1 MGNYFLLQCK
11 RIARFLPG
19 ALLAMLVLLGG
30 LLTVFSVMVR
40 QDTQAPE
47 NQKFQVGL
55 VGTAGDTMVQ
65 MGLAALK
72 NFDSTQLSME
82 IVEMTEPEARSA
94 LEKGT
99 IGAYIV
105 IPDNFVDEAM
115 SGRILPLKF
124 VSTTGAA
131 SVVSVF
137 KEEVTQ
143 VISLLLLESQRGVYG
158 MQGAMKAQ
166 DIGGRGKKMD
176 ALALTYVEYV
186 LTRDRTYSLQELGI
200 SDDLGLE
207 DYLLCGLLVLF
218 LMLACLPFAPLM
230 IRRDLSLERML
241 ASRGCSALGQVL
253 CELVCYCLG
262 LLAMVLAVAGLASVF
277 TGDGLKQLELLPALP
292 VVLMVCTFSFL
303 LYALSSD
310 LIGGVLM
317 QFFVTLALCFVSGCM
332 YPVYFFPVG
341 VQKMAGWLPTGA
353 ARSQLAACL
362 TGEISTRTLLLL
374 LGYTA
379 VFALAAAAVRLHRVK
394 EARV

>member
-1 MGNYFLLQCK
+1 MGSYFLLQCK
-11 RIARFLPG
+11 RIARYLPG
-19 ALLAMLVLLGG
+19 AFLAMLVLLGG
-30 LLTVFSVMVR
+30 LLTVFSVVVQ
-40 QDTQAPE
+40 QDTQSPD

-72 NFDSTQLSME
+72 SFDSTQLSME
-82 IVEMTEPEARSA
+82 IVEMTEPEARAA

-105 IPDNFVDEAM
+105 IPDNFVNEAM
-115 SGRILPLKF
+115 SGHILPLKF

-137 KEEVTQ
+137 KEEVTE

-158 MQGAMKAQ
+158 MQGAMKSQ

-186 LTRDRTYSLQELGI
+186 LTRDHTYSLQELGI
-200 SDDLGLE
+200 SDALGFA
-207 DYLLCGLLVLF
+207 DYLLCGLFVLF
-218 LMLACLPFAPLM
+218 LMLVCLPFAPLM
-230 IRRDLSLERML
+230 IRKDMALERML
-241 ASRGCSALGQVL
+241 TARGHSALAQSL
-253 CELVCYCLG
+253 CD
-262 LLAMVLAVAGLASVF
+262 LLAYCGGVTVMVVAVAALGYTLA
-277 TGDGLKQLELLPALP
+277 GDALKQVTLLPVLP
-292 VVLMVCTFSFL
+292 VILMVCSFSFL
-303 LYALSSD
+303 LYTLSSD

-317 QFFVTLALCFVSGCM
+317 QFFTTLALCFVSGCM
-332 YPVYFFPVG
+332 YPVYFFPVK
-341 VQKMAGWLPTGA
+341 VQKLAAWLPTGA

-362 TGEISTRTLLLL
+362 TGDSSRETLLLL

-379 VFALAAAAVRLHRVK
+379 VFSLVAILVRLRRVK

>member
-1 MGNYFLLQCK
+1 MGSYFLMQCK
-11 RIARFLPG
+11 RIARYLPG
-19 ALLAMLVLLGG
+19 AFLAMLVLLGG
-30 LLTVFSVMVR
+30 LLAVFSMMVR
-40 QDTQAPE
+40 QDAIAPE
-47 NQKFQVGL
+47 NQKFQVGM

-72 NFDSTQLSME
+72 SFDSSQMSME
-82 IVEMTEPEARSA
+82 IVEMTEPEARAA
-94 LEKGT
+94 LEKGA

-105 IPDNFVDEAM
+105 IPEDFVDEAM
-115 SGRILPLKF
+115 TGHILPLKF

-137 KEEVTQ
+137 KEEVTE

-186 LTRDRTYSLQELGI
+186 LTRDHTYSLQELGI
-200 SDDLGLE
+200 SDALGFA
-207 DYLLCGLLVLF
+207 DYLLCGLFVLF

-230 IRRDLSLERML
+230 IRRDMALERML
-241 ASRGCSALGQVL
+241 AARGRSALGQIL
-253 CELVCYCLG
+253 CDLFAYCGGLTVMVAAIAALG
-262 LLAMVLAVAGLASVF
+262 KALA
-277 TGDGLKQLELLPALP
+277 GDAMDVELLPGIP
-292 VVLMVCTFSFL
+292 VILMVCSFSFL
-303 LYALSSD
+303 LYTLSSD
-310 LIGGVLM
+310 LIGGVLV
-317 QFFVTLALCFVSGCM
+317 QFFATLALCFVSGCM
-332 YPVYFFPVG
+332 YPVYFFPVK
-341 VQKMAGWLPTGA
+341 VQKLAAWLPTGA

-362 TGEISTRTLLLL
+362 TGEASGAQWLL

-379 VFALAAAAVRLHRVK
+379 AFALAAIAVRLHRVK